1 MEEVRLQMTVEANI
15 HLIKSGF
22 SVDTAELEQLVE
34 SLKAAQKQAEEAL
47 FGKTE
52 WKEAG
57 SASGIFR
64 NTMAAVKGLGACRQ
78 RWSANSLFKGGR
90 SWK

>member
-34 SLKAAQKQAEEAL
+34 SLKAAQKQAEE
-47 FGKTE
+47 
-52 WKEAG
+52 
-57 SASGIFR
+57 
-64 NTMAAVKGLGACRQ
+64 
-78 RWSANSLFKGGR
+78 
-90 SWK
+90 